1 MLITRSDTGRMLK
14 KKGSLHRKDN
24 IAFASMLLPV
34 VILLF
39 LFSYLPMGGLVMA
52 FQRFVPAK
60 GLFSPAQK
68 WVGLQQFTM
77 AFSDPLFPQAIRNT
91 VFLSVTKMILYML
104 CSIIMSILMNELR
117 SSIYRRTIQTLVY
130 IPHFISWIILGSVMK
145 MMFSSDGIVNNIL
158 VTLGIAGKPVG
169 FLTDPD
175 HFSGLLI
182 VSDVWKEFGF
192 GTIIY
197 MASIT
202 GIDPGLYEAARI
214 DGANKF
220 QQIWHVTI
228 PGIMH
233 IIVILSLLNIGG
245 VLNSSF
251 DQIINLYSPNVYS
264 TADVLDTLIYRKG
277 IVSTNY
283 SLATSIGL
291 FKGIISLVLTSVSYL
306 LAWKLADYRIF

>member
-1 MLITRSDTGRMLK
+1 MRNSSSSIRCRKSRLG
-14 KKGSLHRKDN
+14 HKDN
-24 IAFASMLLPV
+24 IAFVTMLMPV

-60 GLFSPAQK
+60 GLFSSKQK
-68 WVGLQQFTM
+68 WVGFNQFQM
-77 AFSDPLFPQAIRNT
+77 VFADPLFFQALCNT
-91 VFLSVTKMILYML
+91 LYLSITKMILHMVFA
-104 CSIIMSILMNELR
+104 IGMSILMNELR
-117 SSIYRRTIQTLVY
+117 SSFHRRTIQTLVY
-130 IPHFISWIILGSVMK
+130 IPHFISWVILGSVMRT
-145 MMFSSDGIVNNIL
+145 MFASDGIVNQL
-158 VTLGIAGKPVG
+158 LLTLGMKEPVG

-175 HFSGLLI
+175 HFSVLLI
-182 VSDVWKEFGF
+182 LSDVWKEFGF

-197 MASIT
+197 MASIS

-214 DGANKF
+214 DGANKP

-228 PGIMH
+228 PGIMS

-245 VLNSSF
+245 VLNSAF
-251 DQIINLYSPNVYS
+251 DQIINLYSPNVYR

-283 SLATSIGL
+283 SLATAIGL
-291 FKGIISLVLTSVSYL
+291 FKGVISLVLTSVSYL
-306 LAWKLADYRIF
+306 LAWKLADYKIF